1 MNNFVKTYFAK
12 TYFANTLGQQI
23 RRLKVAGSVV
33 MLASSLICS
42 TASQAALQF
51 QVYNPGSQGIF
62 PVTATL
68 VTGPKSAM
76 LVDAQFGV
84 KDAAKLVEM
93 IKQRGKQLSLVYIS
107 SGDPDFYFGL
117 SAIRQAF
124 PKVKIVAS
132 RSVVAHIEQTKAA
145 KLAYWGPI
153 LAANA
158 PTELVVPAVSDQQ
171 VFQLDGERIE
181 VKNINS
187 HQAYLWAPA
196 SKTVFGGVAV
206 YAGTHVWTADTQS
219 TAARASWL
227 AALDQISA
235 LQPARVI
242 PGHFHA
248 AEPTGL
254 AAVTFTKQYLQ
265 AFEAALASQQ
275 GSAAVIKALTQQYP
289 TLAGEDSLAISAKV
303 NTGEMKW

>member
-1 MNNFVKTYFAK
+1 MNNFANTS
-12 TYFANTLGQQI
+12 FANTLVQHI
-23 RRLKVAGSVV
+23 RRLNLAGRVA
-33 MLASSLICS
+33 MLVSSLIYS
-42 TASQAALQF
+42 AASQAALQF

-93 IKQRGKQLSLVYIS
+93 IKQSGKTLSLVYVS

-124 PKVKIVAS
+124 PNVKIVAS
-132 RSVVAHIEQTKAA
+132 SSVVAHIEQTKAA

-153 LAANA
+153 LAGDA

-171 VFQLDGERIE
+171 VFQLDGEQIE

-227 AALDQISA
+227 QALNQISD

-242 PGHFHA
+242 PGHFYG
-248 AEPTGL
+248 AEPQGL
-254 AAVTFTKQYLQ
+254 AAVTFTADYLQ
-265 AFEAALASQQ
+265 AFEAALASAK
-275 GSAAVIKALTQQYP
+275 GSAAVMVKLQQQYP
-289 TLAGEDSLAISAKV
+289 ALPGEDSLTISAKV